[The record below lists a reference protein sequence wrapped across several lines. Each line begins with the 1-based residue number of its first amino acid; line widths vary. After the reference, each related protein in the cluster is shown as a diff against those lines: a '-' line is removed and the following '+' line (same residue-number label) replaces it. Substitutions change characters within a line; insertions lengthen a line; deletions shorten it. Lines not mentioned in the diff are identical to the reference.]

1 VHFSPP
7 AVEITTALPKLGDSR
22 FVFTTNGRPPDS
34 GFSRAKAALDR
45 RIGELSGTEV
55 EPWILHDLGRTAATG
70 MALLNIAPQCS
81 TRY

>member
-1 VHFSPP
+1 LSPL
-7 AVEITTALPKLGDSR
+7 AVEITTALPKLGDTR
-22 FVFTTNGRPPDS
+22 FVFTTNGRSPVS

-55 EPWILHDLGRTAATG
+55 EPWILHDLCRTTATG